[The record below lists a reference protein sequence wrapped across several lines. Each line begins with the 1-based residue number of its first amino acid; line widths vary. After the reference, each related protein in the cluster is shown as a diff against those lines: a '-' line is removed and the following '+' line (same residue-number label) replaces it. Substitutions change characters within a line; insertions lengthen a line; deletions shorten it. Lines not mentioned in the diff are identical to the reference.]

1 MRCTKLVH
9 KVADLSAERR
19 PGSVPLRGTFLA
31 EKPNVATYRDIL
43 DQLTTAVVVVDA
55 ASDRSFRISYLT
67 QSAQSLFGRSDAR
80 TLGIPFAK
88 LMRDDHATPAVLQGV
103 LDTGQPF
110 TKREVPLYVV
120 DGLIRV
126 NYSISPLSDTEL
138 LVEFDRLDRFIR
150 IDRDERHVTL
160 QETVRK
166 LARGLAHE
174 IKNPLGGLRGAAQ
187 LLDRQLANDGQREY
201 TSVIISEA
209 DRLRNLVDRIMGP
222 NGEVTFEPVNVH
234 HVIERVVKLLEA
246 ESPAQVRFERSY
258 DVSLPHVEADFERLV
273 QATLNVLGNA
283 TLALK
288 DTPDPCIRLETRVV
302 RQFTIGPNRHRLV
315 ANVDFIDNGPGV
327 PADIADRIFYP
338 MISGR
343 PEGSGLGLAITQTII
358 AQHNGLIECESEPG
372 RTVFSVYLPISQ
384 PQLSA
389 TANGIREREG
399 LPRRKREPSAGER
412 EGLAPRKR
420 EPSAGERE
428 GLAPRKRESSH
439 GQ

>member
-1 MRCTKLVH
+1 M
-9 KVADLSAERR
+9 AFGA
-19 PGSVPLRGTFLA
+19 PMRGTFFA
-31 EKPNVATYRDIL
+31 RKPIVATYRDIL
-43 DQLTTAVVVVDA
+43 DQLTTAVAVVDA
-55 ASDRSFRISYLT
+55 ASDRSFRIAYLN

-80 TLGIPFAK
+80 TIGMPLPE
-88 LMRDDHATPAVLQGV
+88 LMRDAHATPKVLQGV

-126 NYSISPLSDTEL
+126 NYSISPLSETEL
-138 LVEFDRLDRFIR
+138 LVEFERLDRFIR
-150 IDRDERHVTL
+150 IDRDERHVNL

-187 LLDRQLANDGQREY
+187 LLDRELVDDDQREY

-209 DRLRNLVDRIMGP
+209 DRLRNLVDRILGP
-222 NGEVTFEPVNVH
+222 NGEVSFEPVNVH
-234 HVIERVVKLLEA
+234 HVIERVVKLLDA
-246 ESPAQVRFERSY
+246 ESPERIRFERSY
-258 DVSLPHVEADFERLV
+258 DPSLPEVEADFERLV
-273 QATLNVLGNA
+273 QATLNVLNNA
-283 TLALK
+283 ALALA

-302 RQFTIGPNRHRLV
+302 RQFTIGPVRHRLV

-358 AQHNGLIECESEPG
+358 AQHNGLIECDSEPG
-372 RTVFSVYLPISQ
+372 RTVFSFYLPIDQ
-384 PQLSA
+384 PQTSVA
-389 TANGIREREG
+389 ANGTAPAPASRS
-399 LPRRKREPSAGER
+399 EPTPIE
-412 EGLAPRKR
+412 
-420 EPSAGERE
+420 
-428 GLAPRKRESSH
+428 ESSH

>member
-1 MRCTKLVH
+1 M
-9 KVADLSAERR
+9 
-19 PGSVPLRGTFLA
+19 RGTFLA
-31 EKPNVATYRDIL
+31 EQSSVATYRDIL

-55 ASDRSFRISYLT
+55 ASDRSFRISYLN
-67 QSAQSLFGRSDAR
+67 QSAQSLFGRSDNR
-80 TLGIPFAK
+80 TLGLPLVQ
-88 LMRDDHATPAVLQGV
+88 LMRDDHATPTVLRGV

-126 NYSISPLSDTEL
+126 NYSISPLSETEL
-138 LVEFDRLDRFIR
+138 LVEFERLDRFIR

-187 LLDRQLANDGQREY
+187 LLDRQLGDDAQREY

-209 DRLRNLVDRIMGP
+209 DRLRNLVDRILGP
-222 NGEVTFEPVNVH
+222 NGEVSFEPVNVH

-246 ESPAQVRFERSY
+246 ESPARIKFERSY
-258 DVSLPHVEADFERLV
+258 DPSLPDVEADFERLV
-273 QATLNVLGNA
+273 QATLNVLSNA
-283 TLALK
+283 ALALK
-288 DTPDPCIRLETRVV
+288 ETPEPCVTLATRVV
-302 RQFTIGPNRHRLV
+302 RQFTIGPTRHRLV
-315 ANVDFIDNGPGV
+315 ANIDFIDNGPGV

-372 RTVFSVYLPISQ
+372 RTIFSFYLPIMQ
-384 PQLSA
+384 PEKSA
-389 TANGIREREG
+389 AANGTAPDSVAHGVSRTAAER
-399 LPRRKREPSAGER
+399 
-412 EGLAPRKR
+412 
-420 EPSAGERE
+420 
-428 GLAPRKRESSH
+428 SH

>member
-1 MRCTKLVH
+1 M
-9 KVADLSAERR
+9 
-19 PGSVPLRGTFLA
+19 RGTVLA
-31 EKPNVATYRDIL
+31 RNPTVATYRDIL
-43 DQLTTAVVVVDA
+43 DQLTTAVAVVDA
-55 ASDRSFRISYLT
+55 ASDRSFRISYLN
-67 QSAQSLFGRSDAR
+67 QSAQSLFGRSDTR
-80 TLGIPFAK
+80 TLGIPLAK
-88 LMRDDHATPAVLQGV
+88 LIRDDHAAPAVLQGV

-110 TKREVPLYVV
+110 TKREVPLVVV
-120 DGLIRV
+120 DGLVRV
-126 NYSISPLSDTEL
+126 NYSISPLSETEL
-138 LVEFDRLDRFIR
+138 LVEFERLDRFIR

-187 LLDRQLANDGQREY
+187 LLDRQLVDDDQREY

-209 DRLRNLVDRIMGP
+209 DRLRNLLDRIMGP
-222 NGEVTFEPVNVH
+222 NDEVSFEAVNVH
-234 HVIERVVKLLEA
+234 HVIERVVKLIEA
-246 ESPAQVRFERSY
+246 ERPARVKFERSY
-258 DVSLPHVEADFERLV
+258 DPSLPLVEADFERLV

-283 TLALK
+283 TLALE
-288 DTPDPCIRLETRVV
+288 DTPDPCIRLETRVL

-327 PADIADRIFYP
+327 PADIADRIFFP

-343 PEGSGLGLAITQTII
+343 PDGSGLGLAITQTII

-384 PQLSA
+384 PRPAA
-389 TANGIREREG
+389 TANGTVAV
-399 LPRRKREPSAGER
+399 PRRRAVRVPTEAQR
-412 EGLAPRKR
+412 R
-420 EPSAGERE
+420 
-428 GLAPRKRESSH
+428 